1 MISLFEAAMTYLTH
15 MIALSAGVFLGFVLC
30 ALLASRT
37 RARDL
42 ESLTD
47 DEMMETIGKEAYS
60 GRRPD

>member
-1 MISLFEAAMTYLTH
+1 MGYITH
-15 MIALSAGVFLGFVLC
+15 IIALFAGVCLGFVLC

-47 DEMMETIGKEAYS
+47 DEMMEAIGKEAYS

>member
-1 MISLFEAAMTYLTH
+1 MTYLTH
-15 MIALSAGVFLGFVLC
+15 IVTLFLGVFLGFALC

-60 GRRPD
+60 GRRPNA